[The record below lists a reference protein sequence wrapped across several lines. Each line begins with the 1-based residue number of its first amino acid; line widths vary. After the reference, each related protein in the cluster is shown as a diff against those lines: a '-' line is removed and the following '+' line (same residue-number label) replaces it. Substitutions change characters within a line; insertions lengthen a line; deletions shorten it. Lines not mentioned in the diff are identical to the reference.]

1 MADRIRFVEGD
12 INRVVGVV
20 LSNDGVAVD
29 LSAADAIECHQRD
42 RSTGV
47 TTIITGLSGNASGEV
62 STTFASALVE
72 GVYTLEWQVTTGSS
86 IVTYPGDGGA
96 RPLLIV
102 RTEAD

>member
-1 MADRIRFVEGD
+1 MADKIRFVEGD
-12 INRVVGVV
+12 TNRVVGVV
-20 LSNDGVAVD
+20 LSNDGVVVD
-29 LSAADAIECHQRD
+29 LSTADAIECHQRN

-47 TTIITGLSGNASGEV
+47 TTTITGLTGNASGEV

-72 GVYTLEWQVTTGSS
+72 GVYTLEWEVTTGAT
-86 IVTYPGDGGA
+86 IVTYPGDGNT